1 MDVDAPRE
9 TYENGIDDPRF
20 AKFDFD
26 STTPYAGKPLDPTL
40 HRKLMASIGA
50 SGALGGA
57 EDGEEGEGKGA
68 FARDPVDNAG
78 RRPGEEG
85 YNPKECR
92 IPGDVYAKMT
102 AAKKQYW
109 DYKRS
114 HFDEVVFFQQGDFFN
129 LFANDA
135 DIGVQKFGLSYNRL
149 LDSVGFNRKQLKD
162 WATKFAN
169 MGYKVTVLEQDSTAT
184 TEEDK
189 AKKSAVTTKKKGTED
204 RSVTNRITA
213 GTVSDFEMFDEASA
227 RYLLVI
233 AEEELEPLKDRS
245 IYGISFIDTSTYEW
259 GVTHFVDDPKCS
271 QLETLLLRLKPKE
284 ILYQRMG
291 MSRRTKRAIEINIG
305 TPTLSFLA
313 KYPDY
318 SRTQV
323 LLSEYF
329 DVDRVAPEIPPND
342 AGNEPSVPPLPFA
355 ISQLINSALDIVNA
369 NAMVYRT
376 AHSSL
381 ESQLALTSVGAA
393 ILYFKELT
401 RTQTALNPEDPRV
414 LSAVDAEMVQRAR
427 YHLYS
432 VHSDPNQAT
441 MVLDAIAL
449 ANLSILENDDGGTDR
464 GTLLS
469 ILDYCA
475 TSYGRRRLRQWV
487 CHPLRRADDVLLRQS
502 MVRWFFER
510 PSTLEQCRAIISK
523 TKDMERLI
531 TRAEATSITL
541 PLFLDLLD
549 SLEIL
554 MDFIGVL
561 KTFIK
566 DSKTYSP
573 IDRYCEVA
581 VKLADKAEGDSLLP
595 IGRSDSD
602 HLEDNLVPQ
611 PLYDLIHNLPEL
623 QPVLSFYGFDRIS
636 ARKENMIT
644 PVPGTNEA
652 FDTAQTNIE
661 TLKTQLDERLAHY
674 KKELKDSSLSYHFS
688 KTENYSVV
696 VSRSS
701 TSIPADWV
709 STKAKAGNRYRPP
722 DVALL
727 SAELE
732 EAESDLQRASAGALM
747 SCLESFVEKGF
758 ALKCAFAIFTV
769 SQLDVLMSLARYSC
783 NAASESEVCLPEPF
797 TPANADI
804 SVSPIL
810 LSHTHAHL
818 RRAPR
823 PFLEVSTMKHPF
835 VSPASGGRFIPN
847 SVDLGSSSDSPAIL
861 LVTGPNMGG
870 KSTLL
875 RQVCILTIM
884 AQLGCYV
891 PAESCRFTPVDRI
904 FTRIGA
910 RDNLIAGQST
920 FMVEL
925 EETAKILAHST
936 SDSLII
942 LDELGRGT
950 STFDG
955 YALAFSVLK
964 YFSEQSARVLFSTHY
979 HKLTQEFTSGDD
991 NHKVQQGHMACQ
1003 EENGNMTFLYQLAL
1017 GPCPNSFGLEVAAMA
1032 HIPHS
1037 VLTRASIMSDMFE
1050 VLVDRKKSIKAGLQT
1065 ETGANDFLVPGSSA
1079 LTRFSFARLLKL
1091 LPSLSISDSNG
1102 SGAKQHSTQANTN
1115 NQLQF
1120 FKAEVSRLW
1129 RQVRFIDAQA
1139 KQAIEESM

>member
-1 MDVDAPRE
+1 MDIDTPQNANDSAQGDARL
-9 TYENGIDDPRF
+9 
-20 AKFDFD
+20 AKFDIE
-26 STTPYAGKPLDPTL
+26 TGTEYTAKPVNQML
-40 HRKLMASIGA
+40 HQKLLHSIGA
-50 SGALGGA
+50 IGGD
-57 EDGEEGEGKGA
+57 DGGDDGEGKSPW
-68 FARDPVDNAG
+68 ARDPVDNKG

-85 YNPKECR
+85 YNPRECR
-92 IPGDVYAKMT
+92 IPSDVYAKLT

-114 HFDEVVFFQQGDFFN
+114 HFDEIVFFQQGDFFN

-135 DIGVQKFGLSYNRL
+135 DVGVARFGLSYNRL

-162 WATKFAN
+162 WTAKFTN

-189 AKKSAVTTKKKGTED
+189 AKKSAATTKKKGTED

-213 GTVSDFEMFDEASA
+213 GTLSDYDMFEEASA

-233 AEEELEPLKDRS
+233 AEEDLRPAKDRS
-245 IYGISFIDTSTYEW
+245 VYGISFIDTSTYEW

-284 ILYQRMG
+284 ILYQRLG
-291 MSRRTKRAIEINIG
+291 MERRTKRAIEINLG
-305 TPTLSFLA
+305 SPTLSFLD

-329 DVDRVAPEIPPND
+329 DMHKVAPEEPSND
-342 AGNEPSVPPLPFA
+342 ASSAPEVPYLPYP
-355 ISQLINSALDIVNA
+355 ISQLINTALGVA
-369 NAMVYRT
+369 NAT
-376 AHSSL
+376 SNGTESAHSQL
-381 ESQLALTSVGAA
+381 EAQLALTSVGAA

-401 RTQTALNPEDPRV
+401 RTQASTNADDPRV
-414 LSAVDAEMVQRAR
+414 LSSVDSEMVQRAR

-432 VHSDPNQAT
+432 VHSDPNQST
-441 MVLDAIAL
+441 MVLDAVAL
-449 ANLSILENDDGGTDR
+449 ANLSILENDDGGSDR

-469 ILDYCA
+469 ILDHCA

-487 CHPLRRADDVLLRQS
+487 CHPLRRADDILLRQS
-502 MVRWFFER
+502 IVRWFFER
-510 PSTLEQCRAIISK
+510 PAIMEQCRSLIAK

-531 TRAEATSITL
+531 TRAEAKSVSL

-549 SLEIL
+549 SLEVL
-554 MDFIGVL
+554 MDFISVM
-561 KTFIK
+561 KTHIK
-566 DSKTYSP
+566 NGKLYSP
-573 IDRYCEVA
+573 IDRYCEDA
-581 VKLADKAEGDSLLP
+581 TTKTESREEGSLLP
-595 IGRSDSD
+595 LGRTSSDSLD
-602 HLEDNLVPQ
+602 DDAVPQ
-611 PLYDLIHNLPEL
+611 PLYDLLHAFPDMTS
-623 QPVLSFYGFDRIS
+623 VFSFYGFDRIA
-636 ARKENMIT
+636 ARRDNMIT

-652 FDTAQTNIE
+652 FDTAQSSTE
-661 TLKTQLDERLAHY
+661 SLKKQLDERLAHY
-674 KKELKDSSLSYHFS
+674 KKELKDGSLAYHFS
-688 KTENYSVV
+688 KTENYSIVV
-696 VSRSS
+696 TRSS
-701 TSIPADWV
+701 TTIPSDWV

-722 DVALL
+722 DVAQLV
-727 SAELE
+727 AELE
-732 EAESDLQRASAGALM
+732 EAESDLQRASVGALM
-747 SCLESFVEKGF
+747 SCLESFLEKGF
-758 ALKCAFAIFTV
+758 AARCAFAISTV
-769 SQLDVLMSLARYSC
+769 AQLDVLMSLARYSC

-797 TPANADI
+797 IPEDSAP

-810 LSHTHAHL
+810 LAHRNAHL
-818 RRAPR
+818 RRSPK
-823 PFLEVSTMKHPF
+823 PFLEVNTMKHPF
-835 VSPASGGRFIPN
+835 VSPTGGRFIPN
-847 SVDLGSSSDSPAIL
+847 SVTLGSNNSSPAIL

-891 PAESCRFTPVDRI
+891 PAEICRFSPVDRI

-925 EETAKILAHST
+925 EETSKILAHST

-955 YALAFSVLK
+955 YALAYSVLK
-964 YFSEQSARVLFSTHY
+964 YFSDQSARVLFSTHY

-991 NHKVQQGHMACQ
+991 SDKVQQGHMACQ
-1003 EENGNMTFLYQLAL
+1003 EENGTMTFLYQLAL

-1050 VLVDRKKSIKAGLQT
+1050 VLVDRKKSIRAGIQS
-1065 ETGANDFLVPGSSA
+1065 EHSANDFLIPGSSA

-1091 LPSLSISDSNG
+1091 LPSLSIDGSAAKSASNG
-1102 SGAKQHSTQANTN
+1102 HGHTN
-1115 NQLQF
+1115 ASNQMQF

-1129 RQVRFIDAQA
+1129 RQVRFIDAQS
-1139 KQAIEESM
+1139 KQANEESN

>member
-1 MDVDAPRE
+1 MVVDPPQQVDSNV
-9 TYENGIDDPRF
+9 TDDSRL

-26 STTPYAGKPLDPTL
+26 NRAAYTSKPIDRET
-40 HRKLMASIGA
+40 HRLLSQ
-50 SGALGGA
+50 GGA
-57 EDGEEGEGKGA
+57 IAGGSAEDEEGEGKSPW
-68 FARDPVDNAG
+68 ARDSTDNAG
-78 RRPGEEG
+78 RRPGQEG

-109 DYKRS
+109 EYKRS
-114 HFDEVVFFQQGDFFN
+114 HFDEIVFFQQGDFFN

-135 DIGVQKFGLSYNRL
+135 DIGVQKFGLTYNRL

-184 TEEDK
+184 SEEDK
-189 AKKSAVTTKKKGTED
+189 AKKSAITTKKKGTED

-213 GTVSDFEMFDEASA
+213 GTVSDFDMFDEASA

-233 AEEELEPLKDRS
+233 AEEELNPLKDRS
-245 IYGISFIDTSTYEW
+245 VYGISFIDTSTYEW

-284 ILYQRMG
+284 ILYQRLG
-291 MSRRTKRAIEINIG
+291 MERRTKRAIEINLG
-305 TPTLSFLA
+305 TPTLSFLP

-318 SRTQV
+318 SRAQV

-329 DVDRVAPEIPPND
+329 DMDKTATE
-342 AGNEPSVPPLPFA
+342 EPSTNTDGAIPHLPYA
-355 ISQLINSALDIVNA
+355 LSQLRDAALGLGTS
-369 NAMVYRT
+369 NAMAT
-376 AHSSL
+376 ANSQL
-381 ESQLALTSVGAA
+381 EAQLALASVGAA

-401 RTQTALNPEDPRV
+401 RTQAATNPDDPRV

-427 YHLYS
+427 YNLYS
-432 VHSDPNQAT
+432 VHSDPQQKT
-441 MVLDAIAL
+441 MVLDAVAL
-449 ANLSILENDDGGTDR
+449 ANLSILENDDGGSDR

-469 ILDYCA
+469 VLDHCA
-475 TSYGRRRLRQWV
+475 TPYGRRRLRQWV
-487 CHPLRRADDVLLRQS
+487 CHPLRRADDILQRQS

-510 PSTLEQCRAIISK
+510 PSIMEQCRAIINK

-531 TRAEATSITL
+531 TRAEARSVSL

-549 SLEIL
+549 SLEVLIDVIGIL
-554 MDFIGVL
+554 
-561 KTFIK
+561 KAHTK
-566 DSKTYSP
+566 NSKSYFP
-573 IDRYCEVA
+573 IDRYCEDA
-581 VKLADKAEGDSLLP
+581 AAKMAPRESGSLLP
-595 IGRSDSD
+595 IGPSKSD
-602 HLEDNLVPQ
+602 HLEDELVPQ
-611 PLYDLIHNLPEL
+611 PLLELLTSFPDLSPALE
-623 QPVLSFYGFDRIS
+623 FYGFDRIS
-636 ARKENMIT
+636 ARKDNMIT

-652 FDTAQTNIE
+652 FDTAQSSIE
-661 TLKTQLDERLAHY
+661 TLKTQLNDRLTHY
-674 KKELKDSSLSYHFS
+674 KKELKDASLSYHFS
-688 KTENYSVV
+688 KTENYSIVV
-696 VSRSS
+696 TRSS
-701 TSIPADWV
+701 TTIPSDWV
-709 STKAKAGNRYRPP
+709 STKAKAGNRYKPP
-722 DVALL
+722 EVLQL
-727 SAELE
+727 TAELE
-732 EAESDLQRASAGALM
+732 EAESDLQRASVGALM
-747 SCLESFVEKGF
+747 SCLDSFLVKGF
-758 ALKCAFAIFTV
+758 AWDCAKSISIVA
-769 SQLDVLMSLARYSC
+769 QLDVLMSLARYSC
-783 NAASESEVCLPEPF
+783 NAASESDVCLPEPF
-797 TPANADI
+797 IPENADF
-804 SVSPIL
+804 SVSPGL
-810 LSHTHAHL
+810 LSHAKSHL
-818 RRAPR
+818 RRSPA
-823 PFLEVSTMKHPF
+823 PFLEVRTMKHPF
-835 VSPASGGRFIPN
+835 VSPAGGARFIPN
-847 SVDLGSSSDSPAIL
+847 SVNLGSNADSPGIL

-891 PAESCRFTPVDRI
+891 PAELFRFTPSDRV

-910 RDNLIAGQST
+910 RDNLVAGQST

-936 SDSLII
+936 PDSLII

-955 YALAFSVLK
+955 YALAYSVLK
-964 YFSEQSARVLFSTHY
+964 YFSSQAARVLFSTHY
-979 HKLTQEFTSGDD
+979 HKLTQEFTAADE
-991 NHKVQQGHMACQ
+991 NAKVQQGHMACQ
-1003 EENGNMTFLYQLAL
+1003 EENGSMTFMYQLAL

-1050 VLVDRKKSIKAGLQT
+1050 VLVDRKKSIRAGVSN
-1065 ETGANDFLVPGSSA
+1065 EKGANDFLIPGSAA

-1091 LPSLSISDSNG
+1091 LPPAEKGANASVISAN
-1102 SGAKQHSTQANTN
+1102 HSAVANKN
-1115 NQLQF
+1115 NQMQF

-1139 KQAIEESM
+1139 KQAEEEAS